1 MCPGSSKEAS
11 MVEAHAGREEVRECA
26 ELGAREVTSSA
37 EEEPGQTDSRGQNWK
52 QETCTRKLQ

>member
-1 MCPGSSKEAS
+1 